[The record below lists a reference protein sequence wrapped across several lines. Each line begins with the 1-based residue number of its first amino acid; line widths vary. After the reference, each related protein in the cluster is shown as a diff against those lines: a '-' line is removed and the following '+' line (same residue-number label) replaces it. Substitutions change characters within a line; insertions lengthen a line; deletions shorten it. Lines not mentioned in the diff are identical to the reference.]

1 MRWSKTP
8 IKQVK
13 KTERSVNP
21 IRRGIL
27 LPIRSDNTP
36 RRGME
41 KATRIM
47 DKERAKPYKIS
58 SPPLSTVTHRGKY
71 KEMMFMEKM
80 VLAKS

>member
-1 MRWSKTP
+1 
-8 IKQVK
+8 
-13 KTERSVNP
+13 
-21 IRRGIL
+21 
-27 LPIRSDNTP
+27 
-36 RRGME
+36 ME